1 MVGRRSSL
9 VVLFLLTFAVLLP
22 LDSGAQTCQ
31 THTGLTYATYIDR
44 YGQTQELKL
53 ELVVP
58 SGATA
63 PAPLVIWV
71 HGGGWKSGSRLP
83 IPTYVESL
91 CSQGYAVASL
101 DYRLTTTALWPAQ
114 IQDCKTAVRWLR
126 ANAATYNLDPDRFA
140 AWGSSAGAH
149 LASMLGTA
157 GGVSNI
163 RIGNA
168 AVDLEGSG
176 NAGVSSRVQAAVH
189 WYGATDFLQM
199 RFYPSTINH
208 DLAGS
213 DESRLVGGAIQQRPE
228 LVATANPIT
237 YVTPDDPPFLVMHG
251 GVDKTIPYNQSQLLV
266 DALEAAGVP
275 VNFIPVPT
283 AGHGGTL
290 FTQAVTYQ
298 PVYDFL
304 NAVLV
309 KGSLSAAAGAA
320 SVSEETAAAASTT
333 PGLPAVRVTAT
344 DALASETAPNGGV
357 LTITRDGDIATNL
370 TVTYTL
376 SGTAT
381 NGGDY
386 AALPGSAT
394 IPAGQTSVAVAVAPV
409 DDGDLETAETVILT
423 LAASPAYSIVSPGT
437 ASVAI
442 EDTDLDPAKPVVSVA
457 VTDLRAAERGGTDR
471 GAFLIWRTGSVT
483 NPLTV
488 ELVPSGT
495 AGASTDYTGVPVTV
509 TIPANYDRVSVTLSA
524 VDDFEVEGPETAV
537 LNVLP
542 DPAIQVAPYYVN
554 TVTIADDDVAGG
566 PSLVSV
572 TLNPASVLGTQ
583 ASTGTVQL
591 SAPAPA
597 GGLSVTLSSA
607 NTAVA
612 TVPASVVVPA
622 GASTATFTVSTQAV
636 ATATPVDISASR
648 QVTVKATLTIQPP
661 AVSGL
666 TLTSTSIAG
675 GCKTTTGKVTLSGKA
690 PVGGLVVPLSTANPA
705 AVVPASVT
713 VPAGGTTAS
722 FTISASAVTASQT
735 GTVTAS
741 YQGSSRSATLTVR
754 PIGVGLLT
762 LSPNPVTGPESSTGT
777 VTLECPAAPGDIVVG
792 LTSGSP
798 SIAKPAVA
806 SLTIPAGSTTGTF
819 TLTTAD
825 VATVSSASIRATAN
839 NQARSAVLTVNP

>member
-9 VVLFLLTFAVLLP
+9 VVLALLTFAVLLP
-22 LDSGAQTCQ
+22 AESRAQTCQ

-53 ELVVP
+53 ELLVP

-83 IPTYVESL
+83 IPSYVEAL

-126 ANAATYNLDPDRFA
+126 ANASTYNLDPDRFA
-140 AWGSSAGAH
+140 AWGASAGAH

-176 NAGVSSRVQAAVH
+176 NSGVSSGVQAVVH
-189 WYGATDFLQM
+189 WYGATDFLHM

-251 GVDKTIPYNQSQLLV
+251 AVDKTIPFNQSQILV
-266 DALEAAGVP
+266 DALAAAGVP
-275 VNFIPVPT
+275 VTFIPVLN
-283 AGHGGTL
+283 AGHGGSL

-304 NAVLV
+304 NDVLV
-309 KGSLSAAAGAA
+309 EGNLSGSAQAA
-320 SVSEETAAAASTT
+320 SVSEPAADEST

-370 TVTYTL
+370 TVAYTL
-376 SGTAT
+376 SGTAA
-381 NGGDY
+381 NGADY
-386 AALPGSAT
+386 AALSGSAT
-394 IPAGQTSVAVAVAPV
+394 IPAGQASVAVAVAPLN
-409 DDGDLETAETVILT
+409 DDALETAETVILT
-423 LAASPAYSIVSPGT
+423 LAASPSYSVVSPET

-457 VTDLRAAERGGTDR
+457 VTDLQAAERGVDR
-471 GAFLIWRTGSVT
+471 GSFLLWRTGSVT

-495 AGASTDYTGVPVTV
+495 ADSGTDYTGAPVTV
-509 TIPANYDRVSVTLSA
+509 TFPTNYDRVAVTLSV

-542 DPAIQVAPYYVN
+542 DPAIQVAPYDLS

-572 TLNPASVLGTQ
+572 TLNPASVLGAQ

-597 GGLSVTLSSA
+597 GGLSITLSSA

-612 TVPASVVVPA
+612 TVPGSVVVPQ

-648 QVTVKATLTIQPP
+648 QVTVQATLTIQPP
-661 AVSGL
+661 AVSNL

-675 GCKTTTGKVTLSGKA
+675 GCKTTIGKVTLSGKA
-690 PVGGLVVPLSTANPA
+690 PASGLVVPLATANPA

-713 VPAGGTTAS
+713 VPAGGTSVS
-722 FTISASAVTASQT
+722 FTVSASAVAASQT
-735 GTVTAS
+735 GAITAS
-741 YQGSSRSATLTVR
+741 YEGSSRSATLTVR
-754 PIGVGLLT
+754 PVGVGLLT
-762 LSPNPVTGPESSTGT
+762 LGPNPVTGPESATGT

-798 SIAKPAVA
+798 SIAKPAVT

-819 TLTTAD
+819 TITTAD
-825 VATVSSASIRATAN
+825 VAAVSSASIRANAN
-839 NQARSAVLTVNP
+839 NLARSAVLTVNP